1 MSQTPGRD
9 REPLVAPPPVIT
21 GTPPASRP
29 AEARSVWRGAWESL
43 TVRLSRRLSTNPE
56 NIRWAVGGFAA
67 GIAACLVLMLGL
79 STISS
84 IFRHLPLPVIGSAD
98 NRTVGDF
105 IQHAKQCDVDY
116 PYIYVEDESVVF
128 NRTGRLPGEMGAEW
142 HALNDIRVLR
152 FRDTATAVEWCKRH
166 DGMTRNGIWVMYVGP
181 RATLSEKLSRAF
193 EDW

>member
-21 GTPPASRP
+21 GTPPATRP

-67 GIAACLVLMLGL
+67 GIAACLLVMIGV
-79 STISS
+79 SAMRAV
-84 IFRHLPLPVIGSAD
+84 FRHLPLPV
-98 NRTVGDF
+98 VGDQRTLGDF
-105 IQHAKQCDVDY
+105 VQHAKRYRVDY
-116 PYIYVEDESVVF
+116 PFVYTEDETAVF
-128 NRTGRLPGEMGAEW
+128 TTYPPFGPGEGDSLG
-142 HALNDIRVLR
+142 HGLYDIRVQR
-152 FRDTATAVEWCKRH
+152 FASSAAAIESCKRH

-181 RATLSEKLSRAF
+181 RASLSDELRRAF
-193 EDW
+193 EGW